1 MPAGRSIRSHMLSLC
16 FFCAL
21 AAKWGPCEYSYGF
34 LLHENR
40 INSTQLP
47 HPKAKGRPSKKAMAH
62 ASASGATLLPGTA
75 QSEAS
80 TGSACPRPAHLV
92 SQVCSAVQKLQSLL
106 RAAQL
111 GQLFPIMREQG
122 AALQMLQTMHLA
134 DFKAFFG
141 LSLVQAYNLHQLAV
155 SRLEC
160 PALLKA
166 RLAPA
171 PCGLSTLEA
180 GEAAVDN
187 THVRRLNSDPVFV
200 VASPL
205 CDFWLHDVARLVEGL
220 LVSHPVRD
228 PILCPCL
235 ICHEGSGQPGRVS
248 PRLALRF

>member
-1 MPAGRSIRSHMLSLC
+1 MLSFC

-47 HPKAKGRPSKKAMAH
+47 HPKTKGRPSKKAMAH

-80 TGSACPRPAHLV
+80 AGSACPRPAHLV

-111 GQLFPIMREQG
+111 GQLFLIMREQG
-122 AALQMLQTMHLA
+122 AVLQMLQTMHLA
-134 DFKAFFG
+134 DFKTFFG

-155 SRLEC
+155 SWPRDVGTKSDALNVLPCLKPDSLLHHVGCRRL
-160 PALLKA
+160 
-166 RLAPA
+166 RLARQLWTTP
-171 PCGLSTLEA
+171 T
-180 GEAAVDN
+180 
-187 THVRRLNSDPVFV
+187 
-200 VASPL
+200 
-205 CDFWLHDVARLVEGL
+205 
-220 LVSHPVRD
+220 
-228 PILCPCL
+228 
-235 ICHEGSGQPGRVS
+235 SG
-248 PRLALRF
+248 A